1 MDEEADVPFY
11 RRPLPPIQRRSADQR
26 EASLRGVWPPDGVT
40 MTVDENPAAPIEPPR
55 ANEDEPSQ
63 ANTTPEAIPEPESV
77 NDAMGRD
84 PASPEPED
92 ETRRLRTTATAS
104 IRDPA
109 PQGAAQ
115 WRDEWGELPPPVLPQ
130 IKPTDPKD
138 PLEVLRQAA
147 LALDLARA
155 TARQC
160 RETVSTSRGVFSKA
174 LAAWNLTLPVQTQE
188 QALRDYVNTS
198 TSERARKAEQGRLSR
213 PATISETAKAY
224 SGGGHNVQR
233 GHGRAYARGAMSRA
247 SAMETESLRLRGAA
261 TAARMAGSNAPRV
274 KLPSEK

>member
-1 MDEEADVPFY
+1 MTDEQEQPFW
-11 RRPLPPIQRRSADQR
+11 RKPLPPIQRRKGDGL
-26 EASLRGVWPPDGVT
+26 EASLRDVWPPESVS
-40 MTVDENPAAPIEPPR
+40 MTVDENPAPSKSLDNIEPPR
-55 ANEDEPSQ
+55 ANEDEPSHDDTTS
-63 ANTTPEAIPEPESV
+63 TTPEAIPEPEL
-77 NDAMGRD
+77 
-84 PASPEPED
+84 
-92 ETRRLRTTATAS
+92 TRRLRTTAAAS
-104 IRDPA
+104 QPIRDPA
-109 PQGAAQ
+109 PQGAEK
-115 WRDEWGELPPPVLPQ
+115 WVDEFGELPPAPAPAPQPVRGA
-130 IKPTDPKD
+130 DPI
-138 PLEVLRQAA
+138 EALRQAA

-160 RETVSTSRGVFSKA
+160 RETVQTSRGVFSRA
-174 LAAWNLTLPVQTQE
+174 LAAWNLTLPVQTALDAARE
-188 QALRDYVNTS
+188 FCATSQAS
-198 TSERARKAEQGRLSR
+198 RAARAAAGRLQR